1 MNGSKKRKFWFTMD
15 KTKVELYIGAWIDN
29 NDGVYTQDSISEKMR
44 QIALEFG
51 VPKSKLPT
59 MAQTFQ
65 NVDDY
70 EYGDKLSFYEYHD
83 ELQKE
88 LEDLLNEY
96 CTTDKPRWA
105 IMDNGWKLK
114 ISEAV
119 STCWAWN
126 ENAFGL
132 WYTSEIYDEEL
143 A

>member
-1 MNGSKKRKFWFTMD
+1 MD
-15 KTKVELYIGAWIDN
+15 KTTITSEEKPSRFAWADYVELYIGAWIDD
-29 NDGVYTQDSISEKMR
+29 NDGVYTQDAISEKMR
-44 QIALEFG
+44 QIALQFG

-65 NVDDY
+65 SVDDY

-83 ELQKE
+83 ELQRE

-96 CTTDKPRWA
+96 CTTDTPPK
-105 IMDNGWKLK
+105 D
-114 ISEAV
+114 
-119 STCWAWN
+119 TCWAWN

-132 WYTSEIYDEEL
+132 WYTWVIYDEEI